1 MGTTQ
6 FLRFLTPGTDF
17 NGNDGLDGDDAIL
30 YSIPPGPG
38 VSIDFFNYQYVLKTG
53 MKFHDL
59 DADGIKDDNE
69 GGLGG
74 WTIEALQ
81 GGVVVDSTTTAD
93 DGTYSFSLKPGT
105 YTFQEVLKDDWYQSY
120 PADSTYTETLV
131 SGIPSPDNDFG
142 NYVNGSIHGFKFD
155 DTNGDGVF
163 NGSDIPQ
170 VGVVFTLSGNG
181 ITPITDSTDASGS
194 FDFTNLK
201 PGTYTVTETPPGALP
216 PYQSEVVVGN
226 QLTFGNFEQKVC
238 ALTPG
243 FWSQHL
249 WAWDGNPNTDGPVDK
264 QGRTL
269 ASKLVAAG
277 TLTDEDMLEDN
288 ATGLYL
294 DDRLFFSLK
303 DAQDIINAGSK
314 IINDDQ
320 RAKLARHAIA
330 TQLNDFNGAPN
341 PNNILKNAT
350 DWLTGIPPYKG
361 YTDGS
366 TGNVDIFVNG
376 KRDGIADFNNTEETG
391 ADGFLGTKLAA
402 KKQAWQGDPAG
413 TNAGSEIFNA

>member
-1 MGTTQ
+1 M
-6 FLRFLTPGTDF
+6 
-17 NGNDGLDGDDAIL
+17 
-30 YSIPPGPG
+30 
-38 VSIDFFNYQYVLKTG
+38 
-53 MKFHDL
+53 
-59 DADGIKDDNE
+59 
-69 GGLGG
+69 
-74 WTIEALQ
+74 
-81 GGVVVDSTTTAD
+81 
-93 DGTYSFSLKPGT
+93 
-105 YTFQEVLKDDWYQSY
+105 
-120 PADSTYTETLV
+120 
-131 SGIPSPDNDFG
+131 
-142 NYVNGSIHGFKFD
+142 
-155 DTNGDGVF
+155 
-163 NGSDIPQ
+163 
-170 VGVVFTLSGNG
+170 GVVFTLSGNG

-201 PGTYTVTETPPGALP
+201 PGTYTVTETPPSADTVATIDHNSDGKGDFITIVTIASGQEKVAQQGQAGALP

-361 YTDGS
+361 
-366 TGNVDIFVNG
+366 
-376 KRDGIADFNNTEETG
+376 
-391 ADGFLGTKLAA
+391 
-402 KKQAWQGDPAG
+402 
-413 TNAGSEIFNA
+413 